1 MRRLATLTRAAIAMA
16 IVLLVCGRADA
27 AKCTVSTT
35 SINFGTYNV
44 FSINPIDS
52 MGTLTYNCNGG
63 ADYVM
68 VTLDAGDNG
77 SFSARLLARNTERL
91 SYNLFVDPSH
101 SVVWGNG
108 TAGTSFHSASDPPN
122 KTDVTV
128 PIFGRIPAGQDVSA
142 GTYTDTVTVVINY

>member
-1 MRRLATLTRAAIAMA
+1 MRPLATPTRVAVAVV
-16 IVLLVCGRADA
+16 IVLFVGGRADA

-44 FSINPIDS
+44 FSSNPIDS
-52 MGTLTYNCNGG
+52 MATLTYNCNGG
-63 ADYVM
+63 AQNVM

-108 TAGTSFHSASDPPN
+108 TAGT
-122 KTDVTV
+122 
-128 PIFGRIPAGQDVSA
+128 
-142 GTYTDTVTVVINY
+142 